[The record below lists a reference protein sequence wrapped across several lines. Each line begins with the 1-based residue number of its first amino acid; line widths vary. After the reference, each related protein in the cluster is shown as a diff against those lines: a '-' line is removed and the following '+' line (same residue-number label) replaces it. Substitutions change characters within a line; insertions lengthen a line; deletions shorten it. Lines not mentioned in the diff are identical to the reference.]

1 MTKRLNGAL
10 SKKALGFN
18 RSRNFETSPIYSLYR
33 LLKPGLLIPTR
44 LYKTR
49 HFGRFFSGK
58 FLLSTLQILGCYLA
72 PILHEKWDKRCIF
85 TPIKSSVNTLNNYL
99 VQVTP
104 S

>member
-58 FLLSTLQILGCYLA
+58 FPLSSLQRIVCKIRTFLQQKTTKNA
-72 PILHEKWDKRCIF
+72 IF
-85 TPIKSSVNTLNNYL
+85 TSVKVSL
-99 VQVTP
+99 
-104 S
+104 